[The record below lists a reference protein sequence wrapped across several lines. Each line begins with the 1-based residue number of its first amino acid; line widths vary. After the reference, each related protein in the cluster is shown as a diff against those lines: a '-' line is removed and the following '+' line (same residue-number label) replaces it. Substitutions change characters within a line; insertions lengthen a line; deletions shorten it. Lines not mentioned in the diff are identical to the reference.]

1 MAWVQSGEE
10 ELISIIYPEFDS
22 EASIE
27 TMSIAPCCVPNLAN
41 PNPNTAN
48 FDNSTVTNSKDGVH
62 LVRSVS
68 DFYSAAAAG
77 VTRPNA
83 PPIFQSYQQMMS
95 WKQAQ
100 NRR

>member
-1 MAWVQSGEE
+1 MALVQSGEE
-10 ELISIIYPEFDS
+10 ELISIICSEFDS
-22 EASIE
+22 ESSIE
-27 TMSIAPCCVPNLAN
+27 TMSVTPCCVPNLAN

-48 FDNSTVTNSKDGVH
+48 FDSSTVSKDGTH

-77 VTRPNA
+77 ITRPNA

>member
-1 MAWVQSGEE
+1 
-10 ELISIIYPEFDS
+10 
-22 EASIE
+22 
-27 TMSIAPCCVPNLAN
+27 MSIAPCCVANLAN

-48 FDNSTVTNSKDGVH
+48 FDTSTVAGAVDGAK

-68 DFYSAAAAG
+68 DFYAAAAAG
-77 VTRPNA
+77 ITRPNA